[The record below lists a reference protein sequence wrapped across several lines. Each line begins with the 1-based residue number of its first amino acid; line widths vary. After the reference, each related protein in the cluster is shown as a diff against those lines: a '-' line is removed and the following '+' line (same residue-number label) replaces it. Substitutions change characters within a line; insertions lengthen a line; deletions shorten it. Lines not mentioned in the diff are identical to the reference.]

1 MEKKY
6 TTTIP
11 TLKQQNAKHRKAMK
25 TQRYKLGQH
34 SQSEKRKESQ
44 QMYNSLAWVNTRM
57 TKIQENPLCELSLV
71 EHIIEPAEHVHHLIK
86 FLDQTDE
93 IVKHQ
98 LFLDPDNLVSL
109 STSMHMALHYAPDKM
124 TQKQRDWLRQK
135 KERIFEK
142 YIKKGLNIVFT
153 NDKN

>member
-1 MEKKY
+1 M
-6 TTTIP
+6 
-11 TLKQQNAKHRKAMK
+11 
-25 TQRYKLGQH
+25 
-34 SQSEKRKESQ
+34 
-44 QMYNSLAWVNTRM
+44 
-57 TKIQENPLCELSLV
+57 CEISLV

-98 LFLDPDNLVSL
+98 LFLDPDNLISL
-109 STSMHMALHYAPDKM
+109 STSMHMALHYAPDRM

-142 YIKKGLNIVFT
+142 YLKKGLNIVFT